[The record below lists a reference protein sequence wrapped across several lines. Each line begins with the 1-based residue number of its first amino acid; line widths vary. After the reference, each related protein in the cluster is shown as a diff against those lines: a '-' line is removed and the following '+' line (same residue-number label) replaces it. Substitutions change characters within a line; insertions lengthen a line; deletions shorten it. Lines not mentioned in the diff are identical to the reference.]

1 MNEIEQDPPTDFPPE
16 PNSEERAL
24 AAEKEFAAEFA
35 RQIIA
40 EDFVSAHRFLTP
52 WLQAEIS
59 PARLRE
65 AFENELR
72 EMNGYWDLDELIFP
86 ANYSVSWN
94 SSTLD
99 SLKEPMSWREPRS
112 LSDMIT
118 RENFRRWMVIE
129 FLPDEND
136 ERVEFD
142 GWFDFW
148 CVIVEADGE
157 LKIGFFEFEDVD

>member
-1 MNEIEQDPPTDFPPE
+1 MNEIEHNSPTNSLPE
-16 PNSEERAL
+16 AGSEEKSL
-24 AAEKEFAAEFA
+24 TAEKALAAEFA
-35 RQIIA
+35 RQVSA
-40 EDFVSAHRFLTP
+40 EDFVSAHRCLAP

-59 PARLRE
+59 PAGLRQ

-86 ANYSVSWN
+86 AAYSVSWN
-94 SSTLD
+94 SSTLE
-99 SLKEPMSWREPRS
+99 SLKEPMSWREPRKMS
-112 LSDMIT
+112 ERIT
-118 RENFRRWMVIE
+118 SENFRRWMVIE

-136 ERVEFD
+136 ERIEFD

-148 CVIVEADGE
+148 CVVVEVGDE